1 MNGISSNQSL
11 VPLALNENYGTNN
24 VSSGAM
30 PHYDIEHIK
39 VSVPW
44 MSSTITSI
52 GTVSKSVLDR
62 AVKVNKFIQC
72 KLADAVLTPK
82 VWLVAGVDDFLE
94 SLGVM
99 AGKSSQSNAVKKI
112 ICTPE
117 FQTVYSKMVAHFGNV
132 TALKRVPYKELESV
146 IKDFV
151 QENSDGIRIFSDVLK
166 SHNYA
171 FDEEMFR
178 SNITAA
184 FESDPAM
191 VRRIHDS
198 FIKCYTD
205 PFNPVA
211 FLGGVFLVVTL
222 VAWCINDFRGACAQR
237 RGDEV
242 SEDISSDIV
251 YEHRNT
257 PDSSPIS
264 QTDTPDEVI
273 VIKSDDIN
281 TSTLNSFGHEN
292 EPTDAAGSST
302 ERETAV

>member
-30 PHYDIEHIK
+30 PHYDIEHMK

-82 VWLVAGVDDFLE
+82 VWLVAGVGDFLE

-99 AGKSSQSNAVKKI
+99 AGKSGQFDAVKKI

-117 FQTVYSKMVAHFGNV
+117 FQTVYSKIVAHFGNV
-132 TALKRVPYKELESV
+132 TVLERVTYEELGSV
-146 IKDFV
+146 IKDFM
-151 QENSDGIRIFSDVLK
+151 QENSDNIRIFSDVLK

-184 FESDPAM
+184 FESDPIM
-191 VRRIHDS
+191 VRYIHDS
-198 FIKCYTD
+198 LVKCYMD

-211 FLGGVFLVVTL
+211 CLGGAFLIVTL
-222 VAWCINDFRGACAQR
+222 VAHCINDYRTFAQR
-237 RGDEV
+237 RDDEV

-264 QTDTPDEVI
+264 QTDTPNEII

-292 EPTDAAGSST
+292 EPTDEAGSSA

>member
-1 MNGISSNQSL
+1 MNGISNNQSL
-11 VPLALNENYGTNN
+11 VSLALNESYGTNN

-30 PHYDIEHIK
+30 PHYDIEHMK

-44 MSSTITSI
+44 MSSTITFI

-82 VWLVAGVDDFLE
+82 VWLVAGVGDFLE

-99 AGKSSQSNAVKKI
+99 ADKSSRFDAVNKI
-112 ICTPE
+112 ICTHE
-117 FQTVYSKMVAHFGNV
+117 FQTVYSKMVAHFGKV
-132 TALKRVPYKELESV
+132 TALERVPYKELESV

-151 QENSDGIRIFSDVLK
+151 QKNSDSIRIFSDVLK

-178 SNITAA
+178 SNTTAA
-184 FESDPAM
+184 FESDPAI
-191 VRRIHDS
+191 VRYIHDS
-198 FIKCYTD
+198 FVKCYID

-211 FLGGVFLVVTL
+211 CLGVSFLIVTL
-222 VAWCINDFRGACAQR
+222 VAHCINDYRTFAQR
-237 RGDEV
+237 RDDEV
-242 SEDISSDIV
+242 SEDISLDIV

-264 QTDTPDEVI
+264 QTDTPDEII

-292 EPTDAAGSST
+292 EPTDAAGSSA

>member
-1 MNGISSNQSL
+1 MYGISSNQSL
-11 VPLALNENYGTNN
+11 VSLALNESYGTNN

-30 PHYDIEHIK
+30 PHDDIEHMK

-184 FESDPAM
+184 FESDPDM
-191 VRRIHDS
+191 VRYIHDS
-198 FIKCYTD
+198 LVKCYLD

-211 FLGGVFLVVTL
+211 CLGVAFLFVTL
-222 VAWCINDFRGACAQR
+222 VAHCINDYRTFAQR
-237 RGDEV
+237 RDDEV
-242 SEDISSDIV
+242 SEAISSDIV

-264 QTDTPDEVI
+264 QTDTPDEII
-273 VIKSDDIN
+273 VIKADDIN

-292 EPTDAAGSST
+292 EPTDAAGSSA

>member
-1 MNGISSNQSL
+1 MDGISSNQSL
-11 VPLALNENYGTNN
+11 VPLALNESYGTNN

-30 PHYDIEHIK
+30 PHYDIEHMK

-82 VWLVAGVDDFLE
+82 VWLVAGVGDFLE

-99 AGKSSQSNAVKKI
+99 AGKSSQSDAINKI

-117 FQTVYSKMVAHFGNV
+117 FQTVYSKIVAHLGKV
-132 TALKRVPYKELESV
+132 TVLGRVTYKELESV

-171 FDEEMFR
+171 FNEEMFR

-191 VRRIHDS
+191 VRYIHDS
-198 FIKCYTD
+198 FIKCYID

-211 FLGGVFLVVTL
+211 CLGVSFLIVTL
-222 VAWCINDFRGACAQR
+222 VAHCINDYRTFAQR
-237 RGDEV
+237 RDDEV

-264 QTDTPDEVI
+264 QTDTPDEII

-292 EPTDAAGSST
+292 EPTDAAGSSA

>member
-1 MNGISSNQSL
+1 MDGISSNQSL
-11 VPLALNENYGTNN
+11 VSLALNESYGTNN

-30 PHYDIEHIK
+30 PHYDIEHMK

-82 VWLVAGVDDFLE
+82 VWLVAGVGDFLE

-99 AGKSSQSNAVKKI
+99 AGKSSQSDAINKI

-132 TALKRVPYKELESV
+132 TALERVPYKELESV

-191 VRRIHDS
+191 VRYIHDS
-198 FIKCYTD
+198 FIKCYID

-211 FLGGVFLVVTL
+211 CLGVSFLIVTL
-222 VAWCINDFRGACAQR
+222 VAHCINDYRTFAQR
-237 RGDEV
+237 RDDEV

-264 QTDTPDEVI
+264 QTDTPDEII

-281 TSTLNSFGHEN
+281 TATLNSFGHEN
-292 EPTDAAGSST
+292 EPTDAAGSSA

>member
-1 MNGISSNQSL
+1 MDGISSNQSL
-11 VPLALNENYGTNN
+11 VSLALNENYGTNN

-30 PHYDIEHIK
+30 PHYDIEHMK

-82 VWLVAGVDDFLE
+82 VWLVAGVGDFLE

-99 AGKSSQSNAVKKI
+99 ADKSSRFDAVNKI
-112 ICTPE
+112 ICTHE
-117 FQTVYSKMVAHFGNV
+117 FQTVYSKMVAHFGKV
-132 TALKRVPYKELESV
+132 TALERVPYKELESV

-151 QENSDGIRIFSDVLK
+151 QKNSDSIRIFSDVLK
-166 SHNYA
+166 SYNYA

-178 SNITAA
+178 LNTTAA

-191 VRRIHDS
+191 VRYIHDS
-198 FIKCYTD
+198 LVKCYIE

-211 FLGGVFLVVTL
+211 YLGGLFLVVTL
-222 VAWCINDFRGACAQR
+222 AAFCINDVRRICAQR
-237 RGDEV
+237 RDDEV
-242 SEDISSDIV
+242 SEDISSGIV

-257 PDSSPIS
+257 PDSNSIS
-264 QTDTPDEVI
+264 QTDTPNEII

-292 EPTDAAGSST
+292 EPTDEAGSSA
-302 ERETAV
+302 ERETTV

>member
-1 MNGISSNQSL
+1 MDGISSNQSL
-11 VPLALNENYGTNN
+11 VPLALNESYGTNN

-30 PHYDIEHIK
+30 PHYDIEHMK

-82 VWLVAGVDDFLE
+82 VWLVAGVGDFLE

-99 AGKSSQSNAVKKI
+99 AGKSSQSDAINKI

-117 FQTVYSKMVAHFGNV
+117 FQTVYSKIVAHLGNV
-132 TALKRVPYKELESV
+132 TVLGRVTYEEFESV

-178 SNITAA
+178 SNTTAA

-191 VRRIHDS
+191 VRYIHDS
-198 FIKCYTD
+198 FIKCYID

-211 FLGGVFLVVTL
+211 CLGVSFLIVIL
-222 VAWCINDFRGACAQR
+222 VAHCINDYRTFAQR
-237 RGDEV
+237 RDDEV

-264 QTDTPDEVI
+264 QTDTPDEII

-292 EPTDAAGSST
+292 EPTDAAGSSA

>member
-1 MNGISSNQSL
+1 MYGISSNQSL
-11 VPLALNENYGTNN
+11 VSLALNESYGTNN

-30 PHYDIEHIK
+30 PHDDIEHIK

-44 MSSTITSI
+44 VSSTITSI

-99 AGKSSQSNAVKKI
+99 AGKSSQSNAVNKI

-117 FQTVYSKMVAHFGNV
+117 FQTVYSKIVAHLGNITVLGKV
-132 TALKRVPYKELESV
+132 TYEEFESV
-146 IKDFV
+146 IKNFV
-151 QENSDGIRIFSDVLK
+151 QKNSDSIRIFSDVLK

-178 SNITAA
+178 SNTTAA
-184 FESDPAM
+184 FESDPAI
-191 VRRIHDS
+191 VRYIHDS
-198 FIKCYTD
+198 FVKCYID

-211 FLGGVFLVVTL
+211 CLGVSFLIVTL
-222 VAWCINDFRGACAQR
+222 VAHCINDYRTFAQR
-237 RGDEV
+237 RDDEV
-242 SEDISSDIV
+242 SEDISLDIV

-264 QTDTPDEVI
+264 QTDTPDEII

-281 TSTLNSFGHEN
+281 TSTLNSFGDEN
-292 EPTDAAGSST
+292 EPTDAAGSSA